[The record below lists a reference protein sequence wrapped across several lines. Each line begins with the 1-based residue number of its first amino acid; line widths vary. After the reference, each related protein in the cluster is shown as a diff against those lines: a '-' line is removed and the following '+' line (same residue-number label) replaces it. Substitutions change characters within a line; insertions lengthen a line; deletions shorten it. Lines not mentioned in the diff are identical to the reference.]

1 MENKILETEYFSMSS
16 NKYVK
21 TILLM
26 ILFDYWW
33 AILLLLFGCALL
45 AAMVNLAFIYVGL
58 IILFILFPSALMF
71 IYFYHSTTEEARIA
85 VLSKKLI
92 LDDDKVIV
100 KFKPIKPKSQEEN
113 EESLIYPKSVFINKE
128 NIDKVED
135 MGGYI
140 RVYIKGGRYKFLT
153 IPSNVVKGD
162 LSLFLA
168 QVLQYCN

>member
-21 TILLM
+21 TILFM

-45 AAMVNLAFIYVGL
+45 AAMVNLSYIYVGL

-92 LDDDKVIV
+92 LDCDKIIV
-100 KFKPIKPKSQEEN
+100 KFKPIKPKSQEDN
-113 EESLIYPKSVFINKE
+113 EENLIYPKSVFINKE
-128 NIDKVED
+128 YIDKVED